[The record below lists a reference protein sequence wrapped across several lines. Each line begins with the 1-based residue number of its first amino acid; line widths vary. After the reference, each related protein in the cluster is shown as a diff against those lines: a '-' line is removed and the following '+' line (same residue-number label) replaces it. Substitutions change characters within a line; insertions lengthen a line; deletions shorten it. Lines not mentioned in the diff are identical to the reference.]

1 MSGQLKPREQQPE
14 QLPET
19 LEALTAGFDDTLRFY
34 LNGTKVVLDEIDPEI
49 TVLEYLRGIG
59 LTGTKLGCGEGGCGA
74 CTIVVSQYNPTT
86 KQIYHA
92 SVNAC
97 LAPLAS
103 LDGKHVITIEGIGNT
118 KRPHPTQE
126 RVAKGNGSQCGFCT
140 PGIVMSLYA
149 LLRNNDAPTM
159 HDMEECFDGNLCR
172 CTGYR
177 PILDAANTFSVEKS
191 FPNGLPCKAAAGG
204 CCRDNG
210 GSESNSGNECCKSGT
225 NVSSDATSASS
236 LYVEANGINGG
247 GMPTSNVNGATAG
260 TDEGAATQ
268 VNGGCCMQKNRPD
281 DQPIKRFN
289 PPGFIEYNP
298 DTELIFPPALKKQE
312 LRPLAFG
319 NKRKR
324 WYRPT
329 TLDQLLQIKRIHPEA
344 KIIGGSSETQ
354 IEIKFK
360 ALQYP
365 VSVFVGDIAEL
376 RQYDFQENHVEV
388 GGNVVLTDL
397 EGMCEKAIKH
407 YGNERGQVFESIL
420 KQLKFFAGR
429 QIRNVGT
436 PAGNLATASP
446 ISDLNPAFWAAD
458 AVLVTKSATQ
468 EIEIPM
474 ASFFTGYRKTALAPD
489 AIIASI
495 RIPVT
500 AAKNE
505 FFRAYKQ
512 AKRKDDD
519 IAIVTAAMRVKLSDE
534 GFVTE
539 CNLIYGGMAATTC
552 SAKGASA
559 FAIGKKFAELETLEG
574 VMSALGADF
583 DLQFSVPGGMASY
596 RKALALGF
604 FYRFYHDVLTNID
617 GRSKHVDKEAID
629 ELERALSSGTLDETS
644 AAAYEQEVLGKS
656 NTHLAA
662 LRQTTGEAQY
672 TDDIPPLKNEL
683 FGCWVLSSK
692 AHAKIK
698 SVDYSLALDM
708 PGVVNYID
716 KTDMPSPEANRFG
729 PPHFD
734 EVLFAEEEV
743 HTAGQVIAMVLA
755 TSANRAAEAARAV
768 KVEYEVLPAVLT
780 MEEAIEQKSFHPVF
794 REVKKGDT
802 EGAFRDCD
810 YVFTGSIRM
819 GGQEHFYLET
829 NACVAVPKRED
840 GEMEIFA
847 STQNANETQVFAARV
862 CDVPANRINVR
873 VKRLGG
879 AFGGKES
886 RSALLSSAVAL
897 AAHKTGRPVRCM
909 LTREED
915 MATMGQRH
923 PFLAY
928 YKVGVNKDG
937 KLQAVDLDV
946 YSNAGWTFDLS
957 TAVMERCLTHTD
969 GCYFI
974 PNMHVRGRLCRTNTV
989 SNTAFRGFGGPQGNF
1004 IAETYMEEV
1013 ADRLGMPVEEL
1024 REINLYQ
1031 PHGTTHFNQVIE
1043 DWHVPLMYTQVK
1055 DESDYQARRAVV
1067 SKFNDDYKWRK
1078 RGMALIPTKFGVS
1091 FTALFLNQAGA
1102 LVHIYHDG
1110 SVLVAHGGT
1119 EMGQGLH
1126 TKITMI
1132 VAQALHVPMDSVH
1145 ISETSTNTV
1154 ANASATAASASSD
1167 LNGYAAFNA
1176 CQQLNER
1183 LAPYRAQLGDKA
1195 TMKDIAHAAYTDR
1208 VNLSAQ
1214 GFYKTP
1220 EIGYIWG
1227 ENKGKMYYYFTQ
1239 GVAAAEVELDTLTGT
1254 WTCLRADIKMDV
1266 GHSINPAIDYGQIQG
1281 AFVQG
1286 MGLFTMEESL
1296 WLRGGPMAGN
1306 LFTRGPGTYKIPGF
1320 RDIPQEFNVS
1330 LLKDVE
1336 WKELRTIQRS
1346 RGVGEPPLFMGSV
1359 VFFAI
1364 RDALKAARRAVGVQ
1378 AVVGER
1384 EEDGAGAGAGLLR
1397 LESPATPE
1405 RIRLACEDEIM
1416 RRARVVPR
1424 EGEESFF
1431 VVI

>member
-1 MSGQLKPREQQPE
+1 MATLDVSSERGERGL
-14 QLPET
+14 LPGT
-19 LEALTAGFDDTLRFY
+19 LDALTAEFDDTLRFY

-59 LTGTKLGCGEGGCGA
+59 LTGTKL
-74 CTIVVSQYNPTT
+74 
-86 KQIYHA
+86 
-92 SVNAC
+92 VNAC
-97 LAPLAS
+97 LAPLVS

-118 KRPHPTQE
+118 KRPHPAQE

-149 LLRNNDAPTM
+149 LLRNNEAPTR
-159 HDMEECFDGNLCR
+159 HDVEECFDGNLCR

-177 PILDAANTFSVEKS
+177 PILDAAKTFTVEQS
-191 FPNGLPCKAAAGG
+191 FRNGPSKATTARA
-204 CCRDNG
+204 
-210 GSESNSGNECCKSGT
+210 CCKS
-225 NVSSDATSASS
+225 
-236 LYVEANGINGG
+236 NGNG
-247 GMPTSNVNGATAG
+247 VNGAKDMQARG
-260 TDEGAATQ
+260 SHMQIVDGDIDQ
-268 VNGGCCMQKNRPD
+268 VAIGSGGRGCCMQNAACPPPGDARGCCMQNKVSD
-281 DQPIKRFN
+281 DQPIKRFT

-298 DTELIFPPALKKQE
+298 DTELIFPPALKKHE

-319 NKRKR
+319 NKRKK

-329 TLDQLLQIKRIHPEA
+329 TLEQLLQIKNVLPQA

-365 VSVFVGDIAEL
+365 ASVFVGDIAEL
-376 RQYDFQENHVEV
+376 RQYEFDEHHIQV
-388 GGNVVLTDL
+388 GGNVILTDL
-397 EGMCEKAIKH
+397 EGICEKAVRH
-407 YGNERGQVFESIL
+407 YGRARGQVFENIL

-436 PAGNLATASP
+436 PAGNLVTASP
-446 ISDLNPAFWAAD
+446 ISDLNPALWAAD
-458 AVLVTKSATQ
+458 AVLVTRSATQ
-468 EIEIPM
+468 EKEIPV
-474 ASFFTGYRKTALAPD
+474 ASFFTGYRTTALAPD
-489 AIIASI
+489 AVITSI

-505 FFRAYKQ
+505 FYRAYKQ

-519 IAIVTAAMRVKLSDE
+519 IAIVTGALRVKLDDD
-534 GFVTE
+534 GMVTA

-552 SAKGASA
+552 SAKTATMYLVGR
-559 FAIGKKFAELETLEG
+559 KFAELETLEG
-574 VMSALGADF
+574 VMGALETDF
-583 DLQFSVPGGMASY
+583 DMQHSVPGGMASY

-604 FYRFYHDVLTNID
+604 FYRFYHDVLTKLD
-617 GRSKHVDKEAID
+617 GPSEHVDKEAVD
-629 ELERALSSGTLDETS
+629 ELEREISKGSIDETS
-644 AAAYEQEVLGKS
+644 AAAYEREVTGKS
-656 NTHLAA
+656 NPHLAA

-672 TDDIPPLKNEL
+672 TDDIPALKNEL
-683 FGCWVLSSK
+683 FGCWVLSTK
-692 AHAKIK
+692 AHARIK
-698 SVDYSLALDM
+698 SVDFSKALDM
-708 PGVVNYID
+708 PGVVDYVDAN
-716 KTDMPSPEANRFG
+716 DMPSAEANKFG
-729 PPHFD
+729 PLRFD
-734 EVLFAEEEV
+734 EVFFAEGEV
-743 HTAGQVIAMVLA
+743 HTAGQAIAMILA

-768 KVEYEVLPAVLT
+768 TVEYEELPAILT
-780 MEEAIEQKSFHPVF
+780 MEDAIAKRSFHPEY
-794 REVKKGDT
+794 REIKKGDA
-802 EGAFRDCD
+802 EAAFKNCD
-810 YVFTGSIRM
+810 HIFTGTARM

-829 NACVAVPKRED
+829 MACVAVPKRED

-847 STQNANETQVFAARV
+847 STQNTSETQVFAAQV
-862 CDVPANRINVR
+862 CNVPANRITVR

-879 AFGGKES
+879 GFGGKET
-886 RSALLSSAVAL
+886 RSVLLSSSVAL

-915 MATMGQRH
+915 MVTTGQRH

-937 KLQAVDLDV
+937 RIQAVDLDI
-946 YSNAGWTFDLS
+946 YNNGGWTLDLS
-957 TAVMERCLTHTD
+957 AAVVERAMSHSD

-974 PNMHVRGRLCRTNTV
+974 PNMTVRGRACRTNTM
-989 SNTAFRGFGGPQGNF
+989 SNTAFRGFGGPQGMF

-1013 ADRLGMPVEEL
+1013 ADRLGMPVETL
-1024 REINLYQ
+1024 REINLYK
-1031 PHGTTHFNQVIE
+1031 PHDITHFNQEIE
-1043 DWHVPLMYTQVK
+1043 DWHVPLMWKQVK
-1055 DESDYQARRAVV
+1055 DESDYEVRKALV
-1067 SKFNDDYKWRK
+1067 SGFNEDHRWRK
-1078 RGMALIPTKFGVS
+1078 RGMALIPTKFGIS
-1091 FTALFLNQAGA
+1091 FTALFLNQAGC

-1132 VAQALHVPMDSVH
+1132 VAQALGVPLESVL
-1145 ISETSTNTV
+1145 ISETATNTV
-1154 ANASATAASASSD
+1154 ANASATAASVSSD

-1183 LAPYRAQLGDKA
+1183 LAPYRAALGADA
-1195 TMKDIAHAAYTDR
+1195 TMKAIAHAAYMDR

-1220 EIGYIWG
+1220 EIGYVWG
-1227 ENKGKMYYYFTQ
+1227 ENRGKMFFYFTQ
-1239 GVAAAEVELDTLTGT
+1239 GVAAAEVEIDTLTGT

-1266 GHSINPAIDYGQIQG
+1266 GQSLNPSIDYGQIQG

-1306 LFTRGPGTYKIPGF
+1306 LFTRGPGAYKIPGF
-1320 RDIPQEFNVS
+1320 RDIPQELNVT

-1346 RGVGEPPLFMGSV
+1346 RGVGEPPLFMGSA

-1364 RDALKAARRAVGVQ
+1364 RDALKSARRRAGVAAEVGRDHS
-1378 AVVGER
+1378 E
-1384 EEDGAGAGAGLLR
+1384 GLLR
-1397 LESPATPE
+1397 LQSPATPE

-1416 RRARVVPR
+1416 RRARVAAK